1 MEEEKVIWK
10 TINGF
15 PNYQISNEGNIW
27 TNKRKQILK
36 IINGDVKLYDNNN
49 KFYTKSADKLRR
61 EHFTETKEEE
71 IWKDIKEFPDYQ
83 LSILGN
89 VWSKVTSNML
99 KPNKNQVRLYTKENP
114 KGNCRSINKMLK
126 QIFAEEI
133 EEEFKQ
139 IPNWERYSIS
149 KCGKVKDNEQGI
161 IVKPY
166 LKPDGYLTV
175 TLMSK
180 SKKGNMKHLHVLLA
194 ETFIP
199 NPNNLPQVHHKD
211 VNKLNNNLSNLE
223 WVTIME
229 NTQSKNQ
236 NRSIGCVFENKDGL
250 KSEITVYGK
259 KYQFECAKKEVAEG
273 WLERRR
279 NEIANEVDIEST
291 GYIFPSRKSFKVRI
305 RIDGKVHSF
314 LDKEKSAC
322 EEWMKNIIEKN
333 SKKSESIID
342 N

>member
-1 MEEEKVIWK
+1 MII
-10 TINGF
+10 TINF
-15 PNYQISNEGNIW
+15 ILKVLINLEGNILL
-27 TNKRKQILK
+27 KQ
-36 IINGDVKLYDNNN
+36 
-49 KFYTKSADKLRR
+49 
-61 EHFTETKEEE
+61 KEEE

-83 LSILGN
+83 LSNLGN

-126 QIFAEEI
+126 QLFSEEI

-149 KCGKVKDNEQGI
+149 KCGKVKDNKQGI
-161 IVKPY
+161 IVEPY

-180 SKKGNMKHLHVLLA
+180 SKKGIMKHLHVLLA

-236 NRSIGCVFENKDGL
+236 NRSIGCVFENKDGW
-250 KSEITVYGK
+250 KSEVTVYGK
-259 KYQFECAKKEVAEG
+259 KYNFECAKKEVAEG

-279 NEIANEVDIEST
+279 NEIENEFDIEST

-314 LDKEKSAC
+314 LDKDKLAC
-322 EEWMKNIIEKN
+322 EEWMKHILEKN
-333 SKKSESIID
+333 LKNESIID

>member
-1 MEEEKVIWK
+1 MEEEKIIWK

-36 IINGDVKLYDNNN
+36 KINGDVKLYDNNN

-83 LSILGN
+83 LSNLGN

-133 EEEFKQ
+133 EEEFKK

-149 KCGKVKDNEQGI
+149 KCGKVKDNKQGI
-161 IVKPY
+161 IVEPY

-180 SKKGNMKHLHVLLA
+180 SKKA
-194 ETFIP
+194 I
-199 NPNNLPQVHHKD
+199 
-211 VNKLNNNLSNLE
+211 
-223 WVTIME
+223 
-229 NTQSKNQ
+229 
-236 NRSIGCVFENKDGL
+236 
-250 KSEITVYGK
+250 
-259 KYQFECAKKEVAEG
+259 
-273 WLERRR
+273 
-279 NEIANEVDIEST
+279 
-291 GYIFPSRKSFKVRI
+291 
-305 RIDGKVHSF
+305 
-314 LDKEKSAC
+314 
-322 EEWMKNIIEKN
+322 
-333 SKKSESIID
+333 
-342 N
+342 

>member
-1 MEEEKVIWK
+1 MLNYMII
-10 TINGF
+10 TINF
-15 PNYQISNEGNIW
+15 ILKVLINLEGNILL
-27 TNKRKQILK
+27 KQ
-36 IINGDVKLYDNNN
+36 
-49 KFYTKSADKLRR
+49 
-61 EHFTETKEEE
+61 KEEE

-83 LSILGN
+83 LSNLGN

-126 QIFAEEI
+126 QLFSEEI

-149 KCGKVKDNEQGI
+149 KCGKVKDNKQGI
-161 IVKPY
+161 IVEPY

-180 SKKGNMKHLHVLLA
+180 SKKGIMKHLHVLLA

-236 NRSIGCVFENKDGL
+236 NRSIGCVFENKDGW
-250 KSEITVYGK
+250 KSEVTVYGK

-279 NEIANEVDIEST
+279 NEIENEFDIEST

-314 LDKEKSAC
+314 LDKDKLAC
-322 EEWMKNIIEKN
+322 EEWMKHILEKN
-333 SKKSESIID
+333 LKNESIID

>member
-1 MEEEKVIWK
+1 MLNYMII
-10 TINGF
+10 TINF
-15 PNYQISNEGNIW
+15 ILKVLINLEGNILL
-27 TNKRKQILK
+27 KQ
-36 IINGDVKLYDNNN
+36 
-49 KFYTKSADKLRR
+49 
-61 EHFTETKEEE
+61 KEEE

-83 LSILGN
+83 LSNLGN

-126 QIFAEEI
+126 QLFSEEI

-149 KCGKVKDNEQGI
+149 KCGKVKDNKQGI
-161 IVKPY
+161 IVEPY

-180 SKKGNMKHLHVLLA
+180 SKKGIMKHLHVLLA

-236 NRSIGCVFENKDGL
+236 NRSIGCVFENKDGW
-250 KSEITVYGK
+250 KSEVTVYGK
-259 KYQFECAKKEVAEG
+259 KYKFECAKKEVAEG

-279 NEIANEVDIEST
+279 NEIENEFDIEST

-314 LDKEKSAC
+314 LDKDKLAC
-322 EEWMKNIIEKN
+322 EEWMKHILEKN
-333 SKKSESIID
+333 LKNESIID